1 MLTLHLCATESFLA
15 RNPGHRVYIYAK
27 NTADLHAKLAH
38 HFRNDSSPEQSP
50 EQPPDALSPAA
61 RGARANAEKGSGN
74 SDWGNAGRKGSGEG
88 GCGSGEGGCGSTAD
102 KSLRVVVRGID
113 FEEAFRGTPLQ
124 V

>member
-1 MLTLHLCATESFLA
+1 MLTLHLCAIESFLA

-27 NTADLHAKLAH
+27 NTVDLHAKLAH

-50 EQPPDALSPAA
+50 DASSRKESPDALSPAA
-61 RGARANAEKGSGN
+61 SGASANAEKASGN
-74 SDWGNAGRKGSGEG
+74 KDWGNAGRKGSGEG
-88 GCGSGEGGCGSTAD
+88 GGGD
-102 KSLRVVVRGID
+102 KGLRVVVRGID